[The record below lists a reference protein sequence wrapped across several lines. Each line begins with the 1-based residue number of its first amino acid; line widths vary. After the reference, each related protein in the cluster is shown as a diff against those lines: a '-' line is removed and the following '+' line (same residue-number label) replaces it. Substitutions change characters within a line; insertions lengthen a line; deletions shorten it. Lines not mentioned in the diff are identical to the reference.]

1 MQRWLR
7 NVPKSMMHMQTCGF
21 ANLNLLLLC
30 HSRCCRRRRYLSS
43 LIRVYS
49 GMTDVSDLLREHK
62 YFYIQVLKNQN
73 WKFNFLTPLKV
84 EEARRNLTKK

>member
-30 HSRCCRRRRYLSS
+30 HSRCCHRRRYLSS

-73 WKFNFLTPLKV
+73 WKFKFLTPLKV
-84 EEARRNLTKK
+84 EEARKNLTKK